1 MNQRRLVGVAYLL
14 LSCIIFA
21 QAIKETVDSV
31 QRKIQAL
38 SVAGKGGG
46 AGFRECPTSLELDP
60 EKTPWA
66 AVFPLFGRLRRDAS
80 VDHLAGVR
88 C

>member
-1 MNQRRLVGVAYLL
+1 MKSCQGRLPFCCRAYSSL
-14 LSCIIFA
+14 A

-38 SVAGKGGG
+38 SATGKGGG
-46 AGFRECPTSLELDP
+46 AGFKECPTSLELNP
-60 EKTPWA
+60 EKTPWS
-66 AVFPLFGRLRRDAS
+66 AVFPLFGRLRRDTS